1 MDKLKTI
8 IRSGPFIITLIYIIV
23 GSLWIQ
29 YSDQVV
35 LSMFDDPDIITQVQS
50 LKGWFYVLA
59 SGILIFLLINQS
71 NNLINN
77 LVKDLKKN
85 RDKFESTFEYA
96 PVGIAHHKPNEKW
109 INVNQTLCK
118 LLGYKKSE
126 LLKLNFEDFIHPD
139 DLEYG
144 RELDSNLIGGK
155 ISSFTT
161 DKRYRRKDGSYFT
174 GKISKSA
181 VYENG
186 ENNTPQ
192 YLTAIIEDI
201 SKQIENKRKLKES
214 LKEKEMLLSEVH
226 HRVRNNL
233 ALMSAFLELQVMYT
247 KNSEV
252 IEVLEHYQ
260 TRLKTLSLIHE
271 KFSENEN
278 EPFIDFKWYLHNL
291 IDYIIHMFAKI
302 NSHVIFKTKLE
313 VVHLNINQA
322 IPAGL
327 ICNEL
332 LINANYRK
340 YDPSNNPFVEISL
353 QANDE
358 GIQFTLKN
366 NGKLKDPIFDLKNED
381 SLDSRILHSLL
392 KQIDGQLSLNEDDDL
407 QICEFTFNKKNTR
420 GSASHLLSTS

>member
-1 MDKLKTI
+1 MTKLKAI
-8 IRSGPFIITLIYIIV
+8 IKSSPFIITLIYLFV
-23 GSLWIQ
+23 GALWIA
-29 YSDQVV
+29 YSDQAV
-35 LSMFDDPDIITQVQS
+35 LSMFDNPNTITKVQS
-50 LKGWFYVLA
+50 FKGWFYVLA
-59 SGILIFLLINQS
+59 SGVLIFILIHQSNKLIND
-71 NNLINN
+71 
-77 LVKDLKKN
+77 VVEDLKKN

-118 LLGYKKSE
+118 LLGYTKNE
-126 LLKLNFEDFIHPD
+126 LLKLSFEDFIHPD
-139 DLEYG
+139 DIEHG
-144 RELDSNLIGGK
+144 RELDLNLIEGK

-161 DKRYRRKDGSYFT
+161 EKRYRRKDGTYFT

-186 ENNTPQ
+186 AGDNPQ

-233 ALMSAFLELQVMYT
+233 ALMSAFLELQVMHT
-247 KNSEV
+247 KNREV
-252 IEVLEHYQ
+252 IEILEHYQ

-271 KFSENEN
+271 KFSENES
-278 EPFIDFKWYLHNL
+278 EPFIDFNWYLHNL
-291 IDYIIHMFAKI
+291 IDYIIQLFTKI
-302 NSHVIFKTKLE
+302 NSHVTFNTQLE

-332 LINANYRK
+332 LINTNYRRF
-340 YDPSNNPFVEISL
+340 DPSNNPFIDISL
-353 QANDE
+353 QTNDDK
-358 GIQFTLKN
+358 IQFKIRN
-366 NGKLKDPIFDLKNED
+366 NGELKDPIFNLKNKE
-381 SLDSRILHSLL
+381 SLDSSILQSLL
-392 KQIDGQLSLNEDDDL
+392 KQIDGELSLTDEDDV
-407 QICEFTFNKKNTR
+407 QICEFSFTKKNTK
-420 GSASHLLSTS
+420 GGASHLLSTS